1 MPALTARR
9 TFTILF
15 VIALFTIAVRETLDP
30 DMWWHLKTGQ
40 VILQAGIPQ
49 QDIFSFTV
57 PGNEWITH
65 EWLAQVFMWQTYAS
79 ASLVGLMLAFAVIT
93 AVTFGLTYV
102 TCNGR
107 PYLAA
112 FIVLL
117 AAFVSAPVWGIR
129 PQMFNLL
136 LTAAFIFLI
145 EGYKEGKFG
154 PRTLWLLPLLT
165 VLWANLHSG
174 YLLGI
179 VVLGVYV
186 AGESIQLLL
195 GKSEWRSLDWKG
207 IRWLA
212 LLTLLSFIVAVLNPN
227 GPDIWIY
234 PFFTLGSSAMQQY
247 IQEWQSP
254 DFHMFIFWPFVVML
268 SLGVF
273 SWLLGRQPPTWT
285 DVLLFGGTA
294 VAGLLSARHIPLFA
308 LVAAPIIAR
317 YSLRASIG
325 TRLYPLL
332 SGQIA
337 GKDTSRLRLINVII
351 IILAFSAAAYWIG
364 LKVQANDSAVAS
376 RYPVAAIDYLQQSG
390 LDQAKGFNSYNWGG
404 YMIWRGL
411 PVFVD
416 GRADVY
422 GDDFLHRYRQTFDL
436 SSQWSE
442 PLDEFDVRYVIM
454 ERSSSLTTLLA
465 SNEHWRQAYM
475 DHVATV
481 FVRDSE

>member
-1 MPALTARR
+1 
-9 TFTILF
+9 
-15 VIALFTIAVRETLDP
+15 
-30 DMWWHLKTGQ
+30 MWWHLKTGQ
-40 VILQAGIPQ
+40 VIIQTGIPQ

-79 ASLVGLMLAFAVIT
+79 TNLVGLMLAFAAIT
-93 AVTFGLTYV
+93 AITFGLTFA

-112 FIVLL
+112 FVVLL
-117 AAFVSAPVWGIR
+117 AAFVSSPVWGVR
-129 PQMFNLL
+129 PQIFNLL

-145 EGYKEGKFG
+145 EGYKDGKFG

-165 VLWANLHSG
+165 ILWANLHSG

-179 VVLGVYV
+179 VILGVYV

-195 GKSEWRSLDWKG
+195 GNSEARSLDWKG

-212 LLTLLSFIVAVLNPN
+212 LLTLLSFMAAALNPN
-227 GPDIWIY
+227 GPEIWIY
-234 PFFTLGSSAMQQY
+234 PFFTLGSSAMQQF

-254 DFHMFIFWPFVVML
+254 DFHLIIFWPFPVML

-273 SWLLGRQPPTWT
+273 SWLLGRQPPAWT
-285 DVLLFGGTA
+285 DVLLFSGTA
-294 VAGLLSARHIPLFA
+294 AAGLLSARHIPLFA

-325 TRLYPLL
+325 TRLYPLF
-332 SGQIA
+332 SGQIT
-337 GKDTSRLRLINVII
+337 GIDSPRLRLINLVI
-351 IILAFSAAAYWIG
+351 IILAFSTAAYWIS
-364 LKVQANDSAVAS
+364 LKGRGNESVVAS
-376 RYPVAAIDYLQQSG
+376 RYPVAAIDFLQQSG
-390 LDQAKGFNSYNWGG
+390 LDQARGYNSYIWGG

-411 PVFVD
+411 PVFID

-422 GDDFLHRYRQTFDL
+422 GDEFIHRYRQTLAL

-442 PLDEFDVRYVIM
+442 PLDDFDVSYVIM
-454 ERSSSLTTLLA
+454 ERSSSLATLLN
-465 SNEHWRQAYM
+465 SNESWRQTYM